1 MQSLIPP
8 VVLAA
13 LAFVVKFLAEK
24 VLSAGKPLD
33 VLTLVLAT
41 AVVVVGVLLLWHLLH
56 SDDPSAPAVAVL
68 VVAAMAYPAWQAYP
82 VAREWGWAML
92 ELGEWGPP
100 RIDVVA
106 EPPTIA
112 RGQTLTLRA
121 LKNGEKAIGSSLS
134 CRWSVDS
141 PAVFPWL
148 GDECE
153 VSAQIPEELVSRGAP
168 SLTLRVKV
176 TVLGKAGNR
185 PEYGSSTTTV
195 TVVYAPVVAIK
206 ASPGLELFAG
216 QTVELEALVD
226 GTRPEAGQRCQWRI
240 DGTLMKQGCEWSHK
254 AGDPDSGNDQRKE
267 ITVEVVE
274 AGGKIVGRQT
284 RRLRIDAGR
293 RFYTFFVVDTSLRIA
308 DQWPVIRPDLLAQ
321 LDSIDR
327 NGGNAAMTPF
337 GVSRR
342 NAAGRCYEPKR
353 LFDLT
358 PRNLVAAHSSLSA
371 LGVTGAEASLLQA
384 LRDAVGS
391 LALHSQEGR
400 PLYLV
405 TITAGLDTCE
415 GGGAA
420 EVARILRDAV
430 RAGNLNDL
438 SLRYRFLDITIA
450 LTFRPGEAA
459 SWRAW
464 EQLAPADQREVLIVA
479 PDIAILRD
487 ALAHLTALQVGPYA
501 NKQKACHT
509 LLSIIRGQSLL
520 ASERAMNDYCRH
532 ILG

>member
-1 MQSLIPP
+1 MRRWALK
-8 VVLAA
+8 VVAA
-13 LAFVVKFLAEK
+13 IMV
-24 VLSAGKPLD
+24 
-33 VLTLVLAT
+33 
-41 AVVVVGVLLLWHLLH
+41 AVVAPFVSGVLHGRGLRDLVTAIFGAIVIVIGLLALSGLLRCGH
-56 SDDPSAPAVAVL
+56 PSAPAVAVL
-68 VVAAMAYPAWQAYP
+68 VVAAMVYPASQAYV
-82 VAREWGWAML
+82 VAREWVWAL
-92 ELGEWGPP
+92 NQFGQPYPP

-106 EPPTIA
+106 DPPTVA
-112 RGQTLTLRA
+112 RGETLTLRA
-121 LKNGEKAIGSSLS
+121 LKDDEKIGSSLS
-134 CRWSVDS
+134 CRWSIDS

-153 VSAQIPEELVSRGAP
+153 VSVQIPEELVPRGAP
-168 SLTLRVKV
+168 PLTLPVKV

-206 ASPGLELFAG
+206 ASPRLELFAG

-226 GTRPEAGQRCQWRI
+226 GTRPETGLRCQWRI
-240 DGTLMKQGCEWSHK
+240 DGKLVKQGCEWSYK
-254 AGDPDSGNDQRKE
+254 AVDPESGNDQRSE
-267 ITVEVVE
+267 ITVEVLE

-284 RRLRIDAGR
+284 RRLRIGAGR
-293 RFYTFFVVDTSLRIA
+293 HFYTFFVVDTSLRIA
-308 DQWPVIRPDLLAQ
+308 DQWPAIRPELLAQ

-337 GVSRR
+337 GVSRHK
-342 NAAGRCYEPKR
+342 AAGRCYEPKR

-358 PRNLVAAHSSLSA
+358 PRDLVAARGSLSGLA
-371 LGVTGAEASLLQA
+371 VTGAEASLLQA
-384 LRDAVGS
+384 LRDAVSG

-430 RAGNLNDL
+430 RAGNLNEL

-450 LTFRPGEAA
+450 LTLRPGEAP

-479 PDIAILRD
+479 PDIAVLRD
-487 ALAHLTALQVGPYA
+487 ALANLTALQVGID
-501 NKQKACHT
+501 KQKACQT
-509 LLSIIRGQSLL
+509 LLHIIRSQNLP

-532 ILG
+532 VLG